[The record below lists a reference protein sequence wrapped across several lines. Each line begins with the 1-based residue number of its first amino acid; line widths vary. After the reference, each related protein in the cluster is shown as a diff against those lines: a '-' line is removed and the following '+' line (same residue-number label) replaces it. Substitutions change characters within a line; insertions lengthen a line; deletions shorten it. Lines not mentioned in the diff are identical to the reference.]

1 MMTTFLR
8 WLLLAARPLYA
19 IQYSVAVNNAQLDS
33 KETTIG
39 TAPMMRLFTGSM
51 PANCA
56 ASSTGTKLT
65 EDLLPSDWMNDAAS
79 ASKTKKGTWTLNGV
93 AAGTAGYFRVFDTT
107 GTTCHMQGTVTATG
121 GGGDMTLDNT
131 SIASSQVV
139 TVNTFTINSG
149 NT

>member
-1 MMTTFLR
+1 M
-8 WLLLAARPLYA
+8 A
-19 IQYSVAVNNAQLDS
+19 IQYSVTVNNAQLDS

-39 TAPMMRLFTGSM
+39 TAPVMRIYSGSM

-56 ASSTGTKLT
+56 TASSGTKLT
-65 EDLLPSDWMNDAAS
+65 EDALPSDWMNAAAS
-79 ASKTKKGTWTLNGV
+79 ASKTKLGTWTLNGITG
-93 AAGTAGYFRVFDTT
+93 GTAGYFRIYDSTM
-107 GTTCHMQGTVTATG
+107 TTCHMQGTVTATG

-131 SIASSQVV
+131 SIATSQVI

>member
-1 MMTTFLR
+1 MT
-8 WLLLAARPLYA
+8 

-33 KETTIG
+33 KEVTIG
-39 TAPMMRLFTGSM
+39 TAPVLRIYSGSM

-56 ASSTGTKLT
+56 AASTGTKLS
-65 EDLLPSDWMNDAAS
+65 EDALPSDWMNAAS
-79 ASKTKKGTWTLNGV
+79 SAQKTKLGTWTLNGL
-93 AAGTAGYFRVFDTT
+93 APGGTAGYFRIYESTM
-107 GTTCHMQGTVTATG
+107 TTCHMQGTVTATG

-131 SIASSQVV
+131 SIAASQVI